1 MVGESLHSAF
11 FLAFPCVDWSRAVLS
26 CELKRRLERVEL
38 LAVSLSKQ
46 MLGEM
51 SINEF
56 QVNIGKN
63 LSRMLYKYYTFML
76 FYFTISFFDFLELI
90 FLLCQWIVTITLSSS
105 FRGILDW
112 GLRELPFYNFFIC
125 IIKTFYRSSWRLE
138 SQENAGLLQVPEC
151 LLCTSNSLFKLISI
165 H

>member
-112 GLRELPFYNFFIC
+112 GLRELPFDYFFHLHNQNILQEFVEFGKSRKC
-125 IIKTFYRSSWRLE
+125 RTAPSTRMFTLHIEFII
-138 SQENAGLLQVPEC
+138 
-151 LLCTSNSLFKLISI
+151 
-165 H
+165 